1 MTVPTLRPGSYL
13 LLFYDYVPDILERR
27 DPYRASHLEHAR
39 AAKERGELVNVG
51 AVGSPPAGAVFV
63 FSDGDPAN
71 VESYADNDAYVRAGL
86 VTRRR
91 VEPWTVVV

>member
-1 MTVPTLRPGSYL
+1 
-13 LLFYDYVPDILERR
+13 
-27 DPYRASHLEHAR
+27 
-39 AAKERGELVNVG
+39 
-51 AVGSPPAGAVFV
+51 VFV